1 MKDNKLIAEFMGGVL
16 SSVPNLINL
25 PQIRGD
31 ANIHSVKGSE
41 VLPNGTYSVH
51 RLSELKYHSSW
62 DWLMPVVMRCYES
75 DIKIE
80 VGDIT
85 HGLLDCDLESTHQAV
100 VEFIKTKNTMILKYE
115 VQWDSDGDLTH
126 IRYAQDFETIEEARI
141 ALALHHKR
149 NAVLTVKQ
157 IRE

>member
-1 MKDNKLIAEFMGGVL
+1 MKENIIIAEFMEL
-16 SSVPNLINL
+16 PKVPCNIGTENGIFTEGYKH
-25 PQIRGD
+25 PKVD
-31 ANIHSVKGSE
+31 VPVIHSGMQYKD
-41 VLPNGTYSVH
+41 
-51 RLSELKYHSSW
+51 SW
-62 DWLMPVVMRCYES
+62 DWIMPVVKKCYES
-75 DIKIE
+75 DTNIE